1 MYRFP
6 CIHAI
11 RRPNISL
18 TFRIAVRNTNCG
30 ASSDHDVNNNIHKTQ
45 PRRST
50 LVRVA
55 LVLPP
60 ARILREYDPG
70 TYRSRAAVASSLA
83 DHVITSFR
91 LDTACASLA
100 RLLARWR
107 VGNHGTGMVASDRP
121 ARATK
126 ESKTK
131 TLEHEAQLARD
142 TQPFRHASTLKGTH
156 MHARVPIASE
166 MTRPSPTPPPRVSDT
181 PSPPRHQGIPTTL
194 SVKHILRRS
203 VPLLRSACSCAL
215 LDEPWITGAR

>member
-18 TFRIAVRNTNCG
+18 TFRIAVRIRIAELPRITMSTTTFTRHNPAVARSCAWLSSCRPRGSCG
-30 ASSDHDVNNNIHKTQ
+30 SMI
-45 PRRST
+45 R
-50 LVRVA
+50 VRIV
-55 LVLPP
+55 P
-60 ARILREYDPG
+60 ARRLHH
-70 TYRSRAAVASSLA
+70 A
-83 DHVITSFR
+83 ITSFR

-107 VGNHGTGMVASDRP
+107 LASRKPRDWNGGSDRP

-156 MHARVPIASE
+156 MHARVPIAYE

>member
-1 MYRFP
+1 MSTTTFTRHNP
-6 CIHAI
+6 AVARSCAWLSSCRPRGSCGSMI
-11 RRPNISL
+11 RV
-18 TFRIAVRNTNCG
+18 RIV
-30 ASSDHDVNNNIHKTQ
+30 
-45 PRRST
+45 
-50 LVRVA
+50 
-55 LVLPP
+55 P
-60 ARILREYDPG
+60 ARRLH
-70 TYRSRAAVASSLA
+70 
-83 DHVITSFR
+83 HVITSFR

>member
-6 CIHAI
+6 CFHAI

-18 TFRIAVRNTNCG
+18 TFIAVRSTNCG

-83 DHVITSFR
+83 PRDNFFSARHR
-91 LDTACASLA
+91 LRFLSAPPCTVAS
-100 RLLARWR
+100 RKPRDWN
-107 VGNHGTGMVASDRP
+107 GGSDRP

-156 MHARVPIASE
+156 MHARVPIAYE
-166 MTRPSPTPPPRVSDT
+166 MTRPRVRHLHPGYQTPHPHHATRGSPQRFQLNTYFDGVCRCSA
-181 PSPPRHQGIPTTL
+181 
-194 SVKHILRRS
+194 RRA
-203 VPLLRSACSCAL
+203 P
-215 LDEPWITGAR
+215 ARCLMSRG